1 MAGRRHL
8 IVTGAVLASLVLIG
22 AACGDSDEP
31 ADAAPPTTAAPT
43 TQAPATT
50 AAPTTAAPTTAAP
63 TTAAPAAA
71 PDDSFPPG
79 TCARDGELQKVSFL
93 MPFEFASL
101 FFGTYIADLNGYFE
115 EEVWMSRS
123 RLRAAALRWCSRSS
137 LETSSLECPTRAQS
151 IDAVAQGHEIQTVYT
166 YSTHLVYGFVT
177 PVDSP
182 LTVVEDFRGKTIG
195 VSEAT
200 AGEVPFLHAYL
211 ASNGIDP
218 ETDVDIIESGGGVTT
233 SIALDEGRIDG
244 YFSDFF
250 SILELETVMDLNHFD
265 LGEFDLLHGAT
276 TIAQT
281 STIESNPDLIRCI
294 NRGVAKASEF
304 THESPEAALDII
316 RQAFPDQITDPTG
329 FDIAAIKAMVEITTK
344 YEDGGDRWGW
354 NRPRSWQGYVDFLAA
369 RGELTADLDPTVLYT
384 NDFID
389 DSNDFDPEPFR
400 QAARAATP

>member
-1 MAGRRHL
+1 MGGRRHFIL
-8 IVTGAVLASLVLIG
+8 IGAVLASIVLIG
-22 AACGDSDEP
+22 AACGADDEP
-31 ADAAPPTTAAPT
+31 EAAPAT

-50 AAPTTAAPTTAAP
+50 AAP
-63 TTAAPAAA
+63 APAEG
-71 PDDSFPPG
+71 FPPG
-79 TCARDGELQKVSFL
+79 TCLQDGELQRVSFL

-101 FFGTYIADLNGYFE
+101 FFGAYIADLNGYFE
-115 EEVWMSRS
+115 EEGLDVSIEVTGGSAAVVQQVVAGNVDLGMSD
-123 RLRAAALRWCSRSS
+123 
-137 LETSSLECPTRAQS
+137 PGPI
-151 IDAVAQGHEIQTVYT
+151 IDAVAQDQEIQTVYT

-177 PVDSP
+177 PTDSP
-182 LTVVEDFRGKTIG
+182 LTVVDDFRGKTIG

-218 ETDVDIIESGGGVTT
+218 ETDVDIIETGGGGTT
-233 SIALDEGRIDG
+233 SIAFEEGRIDG

-250 SILELETVMDLNHFD
+250 SILELETAMDLNHFD

-316 RQAFPDQITDPTG
+316 GQAFPDQVTDPTG
-329 FDIAAIKAMVEITTK
+329 FDIAALKAMVEITEK
-344 YEDGGDRWGW
+344 YEDSNDRWGW

-369 RGELTADLDPTVLYT
+369 RGELTAELDPAILYT

-389 DSNDFDPEPFR
+389 DGNDFDPAPLRE
-400 QAARAATP
+400 AARAATP

>member
-31 ADAAPPTTAAPT
+31 VDAAPPTTAAPT
-43 TQAPATT
+43 TQAPA
-50 AAPTTAAPTTAAP
+50 TTAAPTTAAP

-101 FFGTYIADLNGYFE
+101 FFGAYIADLNGYFE
-115 EEVWMSRS
+115 EEGLDVSIEVTGGSAAVVQQVVAGNVELGMSD
-123 RLRAAALRWCSRSS
+123 
-137 LETSSLECPTRAQS
+137 PGPI

-369 RGELTADLDPTVLYT
+369 RGELTADLDPAILYT

-389 DSNDFDPEPFR
+389 AGNDFDPEPFR